1 MVTVVMMVAGQFGSG
16 GHGGDTE
23 LQTFGQ
29 EWTSIGHA
37 NA

>member
-1 MVTVVMMVAGQFGSG
+1 MVMMVAGQFGSG
-16 GHGGDTE
+16 GQGGNSK

-29 EWTSIGHA
+29 ERTSIGHA